1 MDACLVEVEVEVWI
15 VSKIPRVVKYMHRKG
30 QTAPST
36 YVKSGGESGVGSG
49 EHHSDS
55 EPLCTETVG
64 NTDHVFTGLTFGSL
78 GQNSKFTD
86 YFYYYWCEVRG

>member
-36 YVKSGGESGVGSG
+36 YVKSVGEWGASFRFGTVSYGNSGKYGSRFYG
-49 EHHSDS
+49 IN
-55 EPLCTETVG
+55 VWQ
-64 NTDHVFTGLTFGSL
+64 FGPK
-78 GQNSKFTD
+78 Q
-86 YFYYYWCEVRG
+86 